1 MPKDIVVLGAG
12 YAGINCVIRLN
23 KLLKKNPDYQIH
35 LMDRNPYHLLET
47 RLHEAAARQ
56 AEITIPIAAIIHKRN
71 IIFHLTEVIRI
82 NLNERKVI
90 TLDKDIYYDYLVIAL
105 GSKTNFYDIPG
116 LKDYAFQLKTFDDT
130 YKIRDNLKR
139 AFAKAKSE
147 KSPEERK
154 KLLTIVIGGGGLTGV
169 ELAAEIAE
177 LVEELSHKWEIPPQE
192 PQIYLIEAG
201 ETILPAVEKKI
212 IDKAKENL
220 IQKKVKI
227 STSTKV
233 VKMESGE
240 VFIEP
245 GGKIP
250 AYTLIWTGGIRISSI
265 LKASGLEVGPLG
277 RIKVNQFL
285 EVENFSNVYAV
296 GDNALAVNP
305 KTGKF
310 VPCAAQFALQQ
321 GRLVANNIYAK
332 INGKPQKPYRQ
343 KVLGE
348 VISL

>member
-35 LMDRNPYHLLET
+35 LMDRNHYHLLET

-71 IIFHLTEVIRI
+71 IIFHLTEGIRI
-82 NLNERKVI
+82 NLNERK
-90 TLDKDIYYDYLVIAL
+90 
-105 GSKTNFYDIPG
+105 
-116 LKDYAFQLKTFDDT
+116 
-130 YKIRDNLKR
+130 
-139 AFAKAKSE
+139 E
-147 KSPEERK
+147 
-154 KLLTIVIGGGGLTGV
+154 LLTIVIGGGGVTGV

-250 AYTLIWTGGIRISSI
+250 AYTLIWTGGSRSSSI
-265 LKASGLEVGPLG
+265 LKASGLEVVPLG
-277 RIKVNQFL
+277 RIKGNQFL

-348 VISL
+348 VISLGRHLTLGWLALPGNKRLRFFGFLANLFKRAVAEKHLFLLWKESRHWVRAQGY